1 MVEYALLLAST
12 SIRGF
17 AGEIGAWA
25 SAVDWRT
32 VGYVLLALAGL
43 WIAVKALRRSEY

>member
-17 AGEIGAWA
+17 AGHIGAWA
-25 SAVDWRT
+25 ATVNWAVI
-32 VGYVLLALAGL
+32 GYVLLALVVL
-43 WIAVKALRRSEY
+43 WIAGKVFRRSEY

>member
-25 SAVDWRT
+25 STVNWRAL
-32 VGYVLLALAGL
+32 GYVLLALVSL
-43 WIAVKALRRSEY
+43 RIAFWAFHRSEY

>member
-25 SAVDWRT
+25 AT
-32 VGYVLLALAGL
+32 VNWHALGYVLLALG
-43 WIAVKALRRSEY
+43 ALRIAFWAVHRSEY